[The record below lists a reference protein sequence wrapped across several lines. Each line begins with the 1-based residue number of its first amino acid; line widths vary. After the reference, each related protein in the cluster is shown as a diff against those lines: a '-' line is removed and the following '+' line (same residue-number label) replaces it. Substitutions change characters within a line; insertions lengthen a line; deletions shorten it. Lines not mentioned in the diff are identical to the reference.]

1 MAETAT
7 KLPIKQ
13 EEKAARARP
22 ESWLPF
28 ESLRAEIDRLFD
40 DFTPSF
46 WRRPFEP
53 AHVQRASLLPT
64 WAIAPAVDLV
74 EKEASYEITAELPGI
89 GEKEIE
95 VKVSNGNLTIRGEKQ
110 ETKEEKDKEYV
121 LSERR
126 YGSFQ
131 RTFKMPE
138 GVKADDI
145 VATFSKG
152 VLTVTLPKSKKA
164 RQNDRKIQVKAA

>member
-1 MAETAT
+1 MAEPAT

-13 EEKAARARP
+13 DEKTARSRP

-28 ESLRAEIDRLFD
+28 EGLRAEIDRLFD

-46 WRRPFEP
+46 WRLPFGP
-53 AHVQRASLLPT
+53 AQVQRASLLPT

-74 EKEASYEITAELPGI
+74 EKETSYEITAELPGI
-89 GEKEIE
+89 DEKDIE

-110 ETKEEKDKEYV
+110 EVKEEKDKEYV

-131 RTFKMPE
+131 RAFRMPE
-138 GVKADDI
+138 GVKADEI
-145 VATFSKG
+145 AATFSKG
-152 VLTVTLPKSKKA
+152 VLTITLPKTKEA
-164 RQNDRKIQVKAA
+164 QQNDRKIQVNAA

>member
-1 MAETAT
+1 MAETET
-7 KLPIKQ
+7 KLPVKEQ
-13 EEKAARARP
+13 EKATRARP

-28 ESLRAEIDRLFD
+28 EGLRAEIDRLFD
-40 DFTPSF
+40 DFTPSL
-46 WRRPFEP
+46 WRRSFSPTNI
-53 AHVQRASLLPT
+53 QRASLLPT

-89 GEKEIE
+89 EEKDIE

-110 ETKEEKDKEYV
+110 ESKEEKDKEYV

-145 VATFSKG
+145 SATFSKG
-152 VLTVTLPKSKKA
+152 VLTVTLPKSNEA

>member
-1 MAETAT
+1 MPETAT

-13 EEKAARARP
+13 EDKAPQVRSQ
-22 ESWLPF
+22 SWLPF
-28 ESLRAEIDRLFD
+28 DNLRAEIDRLFD

-46 WRRPFEP
+46 WRRSFEP
-53 AHVQRASLLPT
+53 THVHRTPLLPT

-89 GEKEIE
+89 EEKDIE

-110 ETKEEKDKEYV
+110 EAREEKDKEYV

-131 RTFKMPE
+131 RTFKMPDS
-138 GVKADDI
+138 VKADDI
-145 VATFSKG
+145 TATFSKG
-152 VLTVTLPKSKKA
+152 VLAVTLPKSKEA
-164 RQNDRKIQVKAA
+164 RQSDRKIQVKGA

>member
-13 EEKAARARP
+13 EEKAPRSRS

-28 ESLRAEIDRLFD
+28 EGLRSEIDRLFD
-40 DFTPSF
+40 DFAPTF

-53 AHVQRASLLPT
+53 VHFPRTSLLST
-64 WAIAPAVDLV
+64 WAVAPAVDLV

-89 GEKEIE
+89 EEKDIE

-110 ETKEEKDKEYV
+110 EVKEEKDKEYV

-131 RTFKMPE
+131 RTFKMPD

-145 VATFSKG
+145 AAIFSKG
-152 VLTVTLPKSKKA
+152 VLTVTIPKTKEA
-164 RQNDRKIQVKAA
+164 QQNDRKIQVKTA

>member
-1 MAETAT
+1 MAETST

-13 EEKAARARP
+13 EKETPART
-22 ESWLPF
+22 ESWMPF
-28 ESLRAEIDRLFD
+28 DSLRAEIDRLFD

-46 WRRPFEP
+46 WRRSFEP
-53 AHVQRASLLPT
+53 TPARRAPLLPS

-89 GEKEIE
+89 EEKDIE
-95 VKVSNGNLTIRGEKQ
+95 VKVSNGNLSIRGEKQ
-110 ETKEEKDKEYV
+110 EDREQKDKEYV

-131 RTFKMPE
+131 RTFKLPE
-138 GVKADDI
+138 GIKADDI
-145 VATFSKG
+145 AATFSKG
-152 VLTVTLPKSKKA
+152 VLTVSLPKSQEA
-164 RQNDRKIQVKAA
+164 LQNDRKIQIKAA

>member
-13 EEKAARARP
+13 EEKATGVRL

-28 ESLRAEIDRLFD
+28 EGLRAEIDRLFD

-53 AHVQRASLLPT
+53 THVQRTSLLPN

-74 EKEASYEITAELPGI
+74 EKEAGYEITAELPGI
-89 GEKEIE
+89 EEKDIE

-110 ETKEEKDKEYV
+110 EAREEKDKEYV

-145 VATFSKG
+145 AATFSKG
-152 VLTVTLPKSKKA
+152 VLTVTLPKSKEA
-164 RQNDRKIQVKAA
+164 RQNDRKIQVKAV

>member
-1 MAETAT
+1 MAETET

-13 EEKAARARP
+13 EEKTPRSRP
-22 ESWLPF
+22 ESWVPF
-28 ESLRAEIDRLFD
+28 EGLRAEIDRLFD

-53 AHVQRASLLPT
+53 TNIRRASLPPT

-89 GEKEIE
+89 EEKDIE
-95 VKVSNGNLTIRGEKQ
+95 VKVSNGILTIRGEK
-110 ETKEEKDKEYV
+110 EESREEKDKEYM

-131 RTFKMPE
+131 RAFKMPE
-138 GVKADDI
+138 GVKAEDI
-145 VATFSKG
+145 GATFSKG
-152 VLTVTLPKSKKA
+152 VLTVTLPKSEEA
-164 RQNDRKIQVKAA
+164 RQNDRKIQVKAD

>member
-1 MAETAT
+1 MAETST

-13 EEKAARARP
+13 EKEPPART
-22 ESWLPF
+22 ESWMPF
-28 ESLRAEIDRLFD
+28 DSLRAEIDRLFD

-46 WRRPFEP
+46 WRRSFEP
-53 AHVQRASLLPT
+53 NPLRRASLLPS

-89 GEKEIE
+89 EEKDIE
-95 VKVSNGNLTIRGEKQ
+95 VKVSNGNLSIRGEKQ
-110 ETKEEKDKEYV
+110 EDREEKDKEYV

-131 RTFKMPE
+131 RTFKLPE
-138 GVKADDI
+138 GIKADDI
-145 VATFSKG
+145 TATFSKG
-152 VLTVTLPKSKKA
+152 VLTVTLPKSKEA
-164 RQNDRKIQVKAA
+164 LQNDRKIQVKAA